1 MEMRKSGSVQRE
13 ISPAELIQWLSFML
27 IRGADPQRG
36 LAAAGALALE
46 SIGALAKDPE
56 DRPVLERELKA
67 RVGAR

>member
-1 MEMRKSGSVQRE
+1 
-13 ISPAELIQWLSFML
+13 ML